1 MFIVRA
7 PLRISLAGGGTD
19 IPSFYRESMGEVI
32 SFAINKYVYLAFH
45 ETFRSGIR
53 LAYSQT
59 ENISSTNQIKHP
71 LFRNAFQHMGSKD
84 NLEIGSFA
92 DIPAEGTGLGS
103 SSAFTVALVKGL
115 SLINGIDASQ
125 HEIAEKACHI
135 EINLCN
141 DPIGKQ
147 DQFAS
152 AYGGFNH
159 FRFFPNETVT
169 ATPVKMQK
177 SIQDC
182 LLLFYLDMSRS
193 ASAILK
199 LQATVMK
206 NGTQQFGNLSRIR
219 QQVETMKNSILI
231 EDFEAVGASL
241 HENWI
246 LKREMT
252 ELTSNP
258 EIDELYELALRNG
271 ALGGKVLG
279 AGGGGFLLLCVK
291 SERRQEFIDTYPLR
305 HVPFEIDVKGVFQIP
320 LGKEVGE

>member
-7 PLRISLAGGGTD
+7 PLRVSLAGGGTD
-19 IPSFYRESMGEVI
+19 IPSFYRENMGEVL

-45 ETFRSGIR
+45 ETFRPGIR

-59 ENISSTNQIKHP
+59 ENISSINQIKHP
-71 LFRNAFQHMGSKD
+71 LFRNAFQYLGSK
-84 NLEIGSFA
+84 NNIEIGSFA
-92 DIPAEGTGLGS
+92 DIPSEGTGLGS

-115 SLINGIDASQ
+115 TLINGFDVTK

-135 EINLCN
+135 EINLCQ

-159 FRFFPNETVT
+159 FRFFPNESVT
-169 ATPVKMQK
+169 STPIKMQK
-177 SIQDC
+177 SVQDC
-182 LLLFYLDMSRS
+182 LLLFYMDMSRS

-206 NGTQQFGNLSRIR
+206 AGTRQFSNLNRIL
-219 QQVETMKNSILI
+219 QQVEFMKNSILL
-231 EDFEAVGASL
+231 EDFEAVGALL
-241 HENWI
+241 HENWV

-252 ELTSNP
+252 ELTSNL

-279 AGGGGFLLLCVK
+279 AGGGGFMLLCVK
-291 SERRQEFIDTYPLR
+291 SDRQQEFIDRFPLR
-305 HVPFEIDVKGVFQIP
+305 HIPFEVDAKGVFEIP
-320 LGKEVGE
+320 LSKKLGD